1 MHANRTVCLLR
12 VPNMGRAK
20 LMVYLCRLKTALK
33 GFKKGEEAIFP
44 ESFVKMF
51 REYLEILKEYPGKI
65 DVVIK

>member
-1 MHANRTVCLLR
+1 M
-12 VPNMGRAK
+12 M
-20 LMVYLCRLKTALK
+20 YLCRLKTALK